1 MKPTN
6 RIGLNVLLCLTLF
19 FLLLTTASALTVKI
33 QGGSGAVGSEAS
45 LAISVKDAKNLGS
58 MDLVIAY
65 DPEILK
71 VKKVEKGSLVK
82 GLFSSNTEK
91 AGVIAIGIVDS
102 KGINGDGEIAKITFE
117 VLKAGESSLE
127 VANVKAYD
135 VESHVDIQVTAENGV
150 FKAEKAEEASTQT
163 PTPTPTPEE
172 KKSPGFEIGIA
183 VAGLVLAL
191 FWRKGGLR

>member
-1 MKPTN
+1 MKLK
-6 RIGLNVLLCLTLF
+6 IIAGLLMF

-45 LAISVKDAKNLGS
+45 LAINVKDAKNLGS
-58 MDLVIAY
+58 MDLVIIY

-117 VLKAGESSLE
+117 VLKAGESAIE

-150 FKAEKAEEASTQT
+150 FKAEKAEEKAETTST
-163 PTPTPTPEE
+163 PTPAPEE
-172 KKSPGFEIGIA
+172 KKSPGFEIAIA
-183 VAGLVLAL
+183 VVALAL
-191 FWRKGGLR
+191 VAAWRRR